1 MRARSGRASRI
12 WVIPMK
18 RGEVHWVIFGHP
30 DKRRPAV
37 VLTRNSAIGYLST
50 VTVAPITTTIRPTP
64 SAVRLGPEDGLP
76 EECSANLHNI
86 QTVAQTAVGALIA
99 VLTESR
105 MAQVESALLFALS
118 LDRYTRSREG

>member
-1 MRARSGRASRI
+1 
-12 WVIPMK
+12 MK
-18 RGEVHWVIFGHP
+18 RGEVRWVIFEYP

-37 VLTRNSAIGYLST
+37 ILTRNSAIGYLST
-50 VTVAPITTTIRPTP
+50 VTVAPITTTIRQTP
-64 SAVRLGPEDGLP
+64 SAVRLWLEDGLP

-86 QTVAQTAVGALIA
+86 QTVAQTTIGALIA

-118 LDRYTRSREG
+118 MDRYAR